1 RSPTRVR
8 DCSSATAASAPTAWG
23 RATRWITSCRSR
35 AAARQS
41 GRMRSWPASPATTAR
56 PTGHRTRRGC
66 RFCGCRSLRRTSI
79 STIRCREERPVDE
92 FQILTAFAEILPL
105 TVVIPVLR
113 ATFSQVAR
121 PRGVA
126 SWRDLAFAVAL
137 MPVLVFLP
145 GVAADSFVMVS
156 GEFDGGSEA
165 VFETLSVLGL
175 LSAQGTVLRVQKR
188 YTDSAFAP
196 VESKPGM
203 ALPAHRA
210 RLVGSPGLRDP
221 EGEAELAERHDAV
234 LKAWIASGS
243 AGGERMIELVESAS
257 HWSQAPLSPE
267 YRRAIEL

>member
-1 RSPTRVR
+1 
-8 DCSSATAASAPTAWG
+8 
-23 RATRWITSCRSR
+23 
-35 AAARQS
+35 
-41 GRMRSWPASPATTAR
+41 M
-56 PTGHRTRRGC
+56 
-66 RFCGCRSLRRTSI
+66 
-79 STIRCREERPVDE
+79 DE

-105 TVVIPVLR
+105 TVAIPVFR
-113 ATFSQVAR
+113 VAFSQIAR
-121 PRGVA
+121 PRGVS
-126 SWRDLAFAVAL
+126 SWCDLAFAVAL

-175 LSAQGTVLRVQKR
+175 LSAQGTAFRVQKR

-267 YRRAIEL
+267 YRRAIELLEDHWENDLDNRIDEATDPPPEVGTPGEDPGIGTFGADWYDISYNDEGDRLADSYHRLMTAVDDEERRYAARCRRMLEDDD